1 DISTG
6 SVQSD
11 KIEIL
16 SSNTTSNSNAGL
28 TSNIDF
34 QIYDTIQQENGYLD
48 GSRVVITSENVDSN
62 GIPLEPNQFRE
73 IVPNW
78 TGEDSVKYGG
88 ILVFQEN
95 DDFTISVLSLPNDT
109 FTILD
114 SSWAYTMDQAL
125 AETNAYK
132 RSEFVRN
139 NAIRST
145 TLSGIYSKGSG
156 FMVGFKYDG
165 KYYFIEQTVGN
176 NNGRLNQLIEN
187 LTYSDDTTAAT
198 PELAFYRA
206 IVNIGTNA

>member
-1 DISTG
+1 MI
-6 SVQSD
+6 
-11 KIEIL
+11 
-16 SSNTTSNSNAGL
+16 
-28 TSNIDF
+28 
-34 QIYDTIQQENGYLD
+34 
-48 GSRVVITSENVDSN
+48 ITSENVDSN

-78 TGEDSVKYGG
+78 TGEDAVKYGG

-95 DDFTISVLSLPNDT
+95 DDFTISVLSLPSDT

-176 NNGRLNQLIEN
+176 NNDRLNQLIEN

-206 IVNIGTNA
+206 IVNIGTNADVNQKLDYYGYKDVTSQYTVKRMQELVLTSTGNIMHQMIIALTQVEQT